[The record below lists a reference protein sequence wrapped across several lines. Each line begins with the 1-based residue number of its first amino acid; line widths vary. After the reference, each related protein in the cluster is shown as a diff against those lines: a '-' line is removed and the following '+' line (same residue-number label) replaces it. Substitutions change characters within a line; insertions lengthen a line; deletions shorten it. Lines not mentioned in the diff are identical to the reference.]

1 MIKGHAIV
9 IGKIKK
15 ITDADIRRAIAKS
28 GSLSAYLNAKFDG
41 NNKKVLK
48 RIPPNARS

>member
-1 MIKGHAIV
+1 MIRGKAII

-15 ITDADIRRAIAKS
+15 ITDIDIRRAIAKS
-28 GSLSAYLNAKFDG
+28 RVLSAYLNAKLIG

-48 RIPPNARS
+48 RIP